1 MSRTLLIEE
10 LERRGAIIQS
20 SVTSQTDLFIALEN
34 PSPIKLAK
42 ARKLGIPIITIDQI
56 REFNVAATMVDSSST

>member
-20 SVTSQTDLFIALEN
+20 SVTSKTDLFIALEN
-34 PSPIKLAK
+34 PSPAKLAK
-42 ARKLGIPIITIDQI
+42 AKKLGIPIITIDQI
-56 REFNVAATMVDSSST
+56 RQFNVASTVADPS

>member
-1 MSRTLLIEE
+1 MSRRLLIEE

-20 SVTSQTDLFIALEN
+20 SVTSKTDLFIALEN

-42 ARKLGIPIITIDQI
+42 ARKLGIPIITIAQI
-56 REFNVAATMVDSSST
+56 REFNVASSVANSDS

>member
-1 MSRTLLIEE
+1 MSRRLLIEE

-20 SVTSQTDLFIALEN
+20 SVTSKTDLFIALEN

-42 ARKLGIPIITIDQI
+42 ARQLGIPIITIEQI
-56 REFNVAATMVDSSST
+56 REFNVASSVANSDS

>member
-1 MSRTLLIEE
+1 MSRRLLIEE

-20 SVTSQTDLFIALEN
+20 SVTSKTDLFIALEN

-42 ARKLGIPIITIDQI
+42 ARKLGIPIITIEQI
-56 REFNVAATMVDSSST
+56 REFNVASSVANSDS